1 VGGRAPGNSRPAAP
15 REAGRGGLRP
25 GGAPAWQGGRGGAG
39 RLGGRVETAGRHRT
53 GRHELEK
60 GGGGAREPAHR
71 PTAGVVSAECGPDTN
86 Q

>member
-60 GGGGAREPAHR
+60 GGGAREPAHR